1 MSDQYVIFIEVHSH
15 NVRHF
20 FHQQRR
26 AVIRYDRNTGY
37 FETVSLR
44 VLLEL
49 IQPDLDIKTIF
60 AELVYVFLDVFNLA
74 FHAFAVFCYVLDR
87 PYRTVLY
94 FFEIT
99 FGTFQ
104 FRLTFFGG
112 LALSESISLWISFR
126 ILGRNSSAHNSFK
139 LPTI

>member
-1 MSDQYVIFIEVHSH
+1 MSDQYVIFVEVHSH

-37 FETVSLR
+37 FETVSLC

-49 IQPDLDIKTIF
+49 IQPDLDIKTIV

-74 FHAFAVFCYVLDR
+74 FHVFAVLCYVLDR

-99 FGTFQ
+99 FWDF
-104 FRLTFFGG
+104 
-112 LALSESISLWISFR
+112 SISFNLFWRS
-126 ILGRNSSAHNSFK
+126 GFK
-139 LPTI
+139 RVI

>member
-1 MSDQYVIFIEVHSH
+1 MSDRYVIFIEVHSH

-26 AVIRYDRNTGY
+26 AVIGYDRNTGY

-44 VLLEL
+44 ILLEL
-49 IQPDLDIKTIF
+49 IQPDLDIKTIV

-99 FGTFQ
+99 FWDF
-104 FRLTFFGG
+104 
-112 LALSESISLWISFR
+112 SISFNLFWRS
-126 ILGRNSSAHNSFK
+126 GFK
-139 LPTI
+139 RVYFLVDFLSDIGKKFFCPQLF